1 MIDKKILYLFVMI
14 PFLGFFSCNTVNN
27 VSSNFMDTA
36 PYIDGRLDDWE
47 GSCTLDKTSKLCYA
61 VGHDDHNVYVALEV
75 GDKLVQRKIMLF
87 GLTLWIDT
95 TGGKQ
100 KMKGVR
106 FPIPFDNQRNDEIA
120 DNVRSN
126 LPPRTQRALP
136 ETRRRILKPAIL
148 DQMMLLGFHNKEQQL
163 VSVAEDTGIE
173 IRIKRQKPVGIIYE
187 AQLPY
192 KMVYTDEPSEK
203 ISLSLGF
210 ITGSLELPDE
220 MSGLRSPGMNPGG
233 GRYPG
238 GGRMSGREGAQS
250 GQSPDLEELQKSTK
264 LWLRDIPM
272 LTKPE

>member
-1 MIDKKILYLFVMI
+1 MIDKKILYLFVMM
-14 PFLGFFSCNTVNN
+14 PLLGFFSCNTVNN

-47 GSCTLDKTSKLCYA
+47 RSCTLDKSSKLCYT
-61 VGHDDHNVYVALEV
+61 VGHDDHNVYVALKV
-75 GDKLVQRKIMLF
+75 GDPLVQKKIMLF

-106 FPIPFDNQRNDEIA
+106 FPISLDSQGNDEIA

-126 LPPRTQRALP
+126 LPPRTQLALP
-136 ETRRRILKPAIL
+136 ESRRRILKPAIL

-163 VSVAEDTGIE
+163 VSVGAESGIE
-173 IRIKRQKPVGIIYE
+173 VIIKRQKPAGIIYE

-192 KMVYTDEPSEK
+192 KMLYTEPSEE

-210 ITGSLELPDE
+210 ITGHLELPEEVD
-220 MSGLRSPGMNPGG
+220 GLRSPGMNPGG

-238 GGRMSGREGAQS
+238 GGRMNGQQGAPS
-250 GQSPDLEELQKSTK
+250 DKSADLEELQKSTK
-264 LWLRDIPM
+264 LWLKDISL